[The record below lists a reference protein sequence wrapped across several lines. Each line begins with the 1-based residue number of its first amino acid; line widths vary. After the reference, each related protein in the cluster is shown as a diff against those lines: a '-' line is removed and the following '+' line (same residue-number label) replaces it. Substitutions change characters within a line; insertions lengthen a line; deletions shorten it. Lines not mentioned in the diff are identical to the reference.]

1 MKVNQLKAGAIMS
14 YLLIGLGSLISIV
27 YTPIMLRLLGQ
38 SEYGL
43 YNLVSSVVSYL
54 GLLSFGFG
62 SAYIK
67 YYSKYKANNE
77 VDNIAKLNGMFLTI
91 FSVMGIV
98 SVLSGI
104 ILVLNTENI
113 FGTQLT
119 THELSTAKILMAIMV
134 VNIAISFPAIV
145 FNSYVT
151 ANEKFIFQ
159 RTLQIIKYLIMLL

>member
-77 VDNIAKLNGMFLTI
+77 VENIAKLNGMFLTI

-104 ILVLNTENI
+104 VLVLNTENI

-119 THELSTAKILMAIMV
+119 AHELSTAKI
-134 VNIAISFPAIV
+134 
-145 FNSYVT
+145 
-151 ANEKFIFQ
+151 
-159 RTLQIIKYLIMLL
+159 